1 MACCIKGT
9 RRPHESAYAPLALF
23 CILMKNLQDAGDK
36 TVKKPLAR
44 RELGGYNNPV
54 FPPGERGSFLG
65 KRDGMTKDL
74 TTGSPMRLILGFAL
88 PTLFGMLF
96 QQLYNLVDTMIVGK
110 LLGSAALAAVGSTG
124 SINFFVI
131 GFCMGVCNGF
141 AIPVAQRMG
150 ANEPSKMRR
159 YVANAAWLSVMFA
172 LVLTTAT
179 GLLCRNILT
188 IMRTPEDIFDNACA
202 YIFVIF
208 MGIPATFLYNLLAGI
223 IRSLGDSK
231 TPVYFL
237 ALSSMLNIALDFALI
252 LGFHAGVAGAAI
264 ATVASQGISGA
275 ACLVYM
281 WKKFPILHM
290 TREERRLDLHTCG
303 VLCAMGIPMGLQYSI
318 TAIGS
323 IVLQSS
329 VNALGSLYV
338 AAVAAGAKVYQ
349 LLACPFDAMGATMAT
364 YCGQNVAACKLDRLG
379 QGIRSC
385 ALLGLGYSV
394 IGLCA
399 MLRFAPQCAL
409 LFLDSSEADIALLTQ
424 LTGQYILI
432 QSAFFFP
439 LSLVNIVR
447 FSIQG
452 MGFSP
457 FAILA
462 GVLEMAARTGVG
474 LLLVPVFGYTA
485 ACFASP
491 AAWVCADLFL
501 IPASGACIA
510 KLRRLY
516 PNTPDERPAAAP
528 VPLNAGAHR

>member
-1 MACCIKGT
+1 
-9 RRPHESAYAPLALF
+9 
-23 CILMKNLQDAGDK
+23 
-36 TVKKPLAR
+36 
-44 RELGGYNNPV
+44 
-54 FPPGERGSFLG
+54 
-65 KRDGMTKDL
+65 MTKDL
-74 TTGSPMRLILGFAL
+74 TAGSPMRLILGFTL

-96 QQLYNLVDTMIVGK
+96 QQLYNMVDTMIVGK
-110 LLGSAALAAVGSTG
+110 LLGSAALGGVGSTG

-131 GFCMGVCNGF
+131 GFCMGISSGF

-159 YVANAAWLSVMFA
+159 YVANAAYLSVIFA
-172 LVLTTAT
+172 LILTVAT
-179 GLLCRNILT
+179 GLLCRRILT
-188 IMRTPEDIFDNACA
+188 VMRTPADIFDDAFA

-237 ALSSMLNIALDFALI
+237 ALSSVLNIALDFALI
-252 LGFHAGVAGAAI
+252 LGVRLGVAGAAI
-264 ATVASQGISGA
+264 ATVASQAVSGA
-275 ACLVYM
+275 ACLIYM
-281 WKKFPILHM
+281 RKKYPILRM
-290 TREERRLDLHTCG
+290 TKEERRFDLHSCG
-303 VLCAMGIPMGLQYSI
+303 VLCSMGIPMGLQYSI

-338 AAVAAGAKVYQ
+338 TAVAAGTKVYQ

-364 YCGQNVAACKLDRLG
+364 YCGQNVGACRLDRLG
-379 QGIRSC
+379 QGIRACS
-385 ALLGLGYSV
+385 LLGLGCSA
-394 IGLCA
+394 IAFCA

-409 LFLDSSEADIALLTQ
+409 LFLDPGEAGVPLLME
-424 LTGQYILI
+424 LTARYIVI
-432 QSAFFFP
+432 QSAFSFP

-462 GVLEMAARTGVG
+462 GVLEMAARTVVG
-474 LLLVPVFGYTA
+474 LLLVPAFGYTA

-501 IPASGACIA
+501 VPASAACIA
-510 KLRRLY
+510 RLRRLY
-516 PNTPDERPAAAP
+516 PNNAEESPVPQP
-528 VPLNAGAHR
+528 VPLRAGAHR